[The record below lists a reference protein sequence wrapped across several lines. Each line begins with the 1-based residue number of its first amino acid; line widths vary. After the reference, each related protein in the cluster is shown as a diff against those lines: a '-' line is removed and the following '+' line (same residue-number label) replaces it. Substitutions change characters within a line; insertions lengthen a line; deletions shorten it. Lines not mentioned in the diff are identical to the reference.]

1 MVQQARSKPRQ
12 RRPQMKLAGSEEDV
26 EKAQLSQRAD
36 PYRTQDVIM
45 CSALV
50 RAAPRY
56 IAEAV
61 YSQKC
66 EL

>member
-1 MVQQARSKPRQ
+1 
-12 RRPQMKLAGSEEDV
+12 MKLAGSEEDV

-66 EL
+66 